1 MSGIRTFTHDEFK
14 QMVKQGYEF
23 QVLQYGRN
31 GYFTVTATRGKNH
44 QPLLGEDLENNGIR
58 YLSKIHGL
66 QGNGTCRTSQASIAL
81 FLTVHPII
89 NTFRACGVMTFQV
102 LLSDLGEMP
111 AGLEKK
117 PGHFTG
123 VNADKASK

>member
-1 MSGIRTFTHDEFK
+1 MSGIRTFTQDEIK
-14 QMVKQGYEF
+14 KMAKQGYEF

-31 GYFTVTATRGKNH
+31 GYFTVTATRGNNH
-44 QPLLGEDLENNGIR
+44 QLLLGDDLENNGII
-58 YLSKIHGL
+58 YLAKIHGL
-66 QGNGTCRTSQASIAL
+66 QGNGTCRTSQTPIAL

-89 NTFRACGVMTFQV
+89 NTFRACGVSNIQV

-117 PGHFTG
+117 TG
-123 VNADKASK
+123 LFI